1 MAASFQCSGN
11 RAPNGSDAHPG
22 LRRFAGLAPTPG
34 LAHAVPML
42 TPLPLPPGIR
52 TRFLGNGRGLDMHLL
67 EAGEAGQPLLLLLHG
82 FPELAYSWRKVML
95 PLAAAGYHVVAP
107 DQRGYGRTTGW
118 SQGYDVDLHEF
129 GPLNYVRDALGL
141 VAALGVEH
149 VACVIG
155 HDFGS
160 PVAGNCAL
168 ARPDVFGAA
177 VVMSAPFGGPPAL
190 PPGGAERP
198 PGGLAS
204 PAMNAALAAL
214 PRPRK
219 HYQWHYSTRGAD
231 AELMTHPAGLR
242 AFFRAYYHHKSAD
255 WPANQPHPLAGW
267 DADVIAT
274 MPTYYIMD
282 AGQGMAETVAHEMP
296 GFVAPWLTE
305 AELGVYADEY
315 ARTGFQGGL
324 QSYRCT
330 TLGLTGA
337 EMQLFAGR
345 PITVPSMF
353 IGGASD
359 WGVHQKPG
367 DFERMQSHGCADLR
381 GCHLVPGAGHWVM
394 QEQPVAVASL
404 ILNFLSETPE
414 KFA

>member
-1 MAASFQCSGN
+1 M
-11 RAPNGSDAHPG
+11 HP
-22 LRRFAGLAPTPG
+22 
-34 LAHAVPML
+34 
-42 TPLPLPPGIR
+42 PLPLPSGIR
-52 TRFLGNGRGLDMHLL
+52 SRHIGNGRGLDMHLL
-67 EAGEAGQPLLLLLHG
+67 EAGQPGQPLLLLLHG
-82 FPELAYSWRKVML
+82 FPELAYSWRHVML
-95 PLAAAGYHVVAP
+95 PLAQAGYHVVAP

-118 SQGYDVDLHEF
+118 SQGYDVDLAEF
-129 GPLNYVRDALGL
+129 GPLNYVRDAVGL
-141 VAALGVEH
+141 VAALGVDR

-168 ARPDVFGAA
+168 VRPDLFRAA
-177 VVMSAPFGGPPAL
+177 IVMSAPFGGPPAL
-190 PPGGAERP
+190 PVGGVP
-198 PGGLAS
+198 PAPAGLAS
-204 PAMNAALAAL
+204 PAMNQALAAL

-219 HYQWHYSTRGAD
+219 HYQWHYSTREAD
-231 AELMTHPAGLR
+231 AELMRHPAGLR

-255 WPANQPHPLAGW
+255 WPGNQPHPLSGW
-267 DADVIAT
+267 DAAVIAQ

-282 AGQGMAETVAHEMP
+282 LDQGMAETVAHEMP
-296 GFVAPWLTE
+296 DFVAPWLTE
-305 AELGVYADEY
+305 TELGVYADEY

-330 TLGLTGA
+330 TSGLTGA

-345 PITVPSMF
+345 AITVPSLF
-353 IGGASD
+353 IGGAAD

-367 DFERMQSHGCADLR
+367 EFERMQAHGLADMR

-394 QEQPVAVASL
+394 QEQPAATAAL
-404 ILNFLSETPE
+404 MLNFLRSLGE

>member
-1 MAASFQCSGN
+1 MIEKIDAEAAPQ
-11 RAPNGSDAHPG
+11 AHDG
-22 LRRFAGLAPTPG
+22 A
-34 LAHAVPML
+34 ML
-42 TPLPLPPGIR
+42 TPLPLPTGIR
-52 TRFLGNGRGLDMHLL
+52 TRHLGNGRGLDMHLL
-67 EAGEAGQPLLLLLHG
+67 EAGAPGRPLLLLLHG
-82 FPELAYSWRKVML
+82 FPELAYSWRHVML
-95 PLAAAGYHVVAP
+95 PLAEAGYHVVAP

-141 VAALGVEH
+141 VAALGAAS

-155 HDFGS
+155 HDFGA
-160 PVAGNCAL
+160 PVAAHCAL
-168 ARPDVFGAA
+168 ARPDIFRAA
-177 VVMSAPFGGPPAL
+177 VIMSAPFGGPPAL
-190 PPGGAERP
+190 PADGRLPA

-219 HYQWHYSTRGAD
+219 HYQWHYSGRGAE
-231 AELMTHPAGLR
+231 AEMVTHPAGLR

-255 WPANQPHPLAGW
+255 WPGNRPYPLESW
-267 DADVIAT
+267 DAAAIAT

-282 AGQGMAETVAHEMP
+282 RDEGMAATVAREMP
-296 GFVAPWLTE
+296 DFVAPWLTD

-330 TLGLTGA
+330 TTGLAAA

-345 PITVPSMF
+345 AVTVPAMF
-353 IGGASD
+353 VGGAAD

-367 DFERMQSHGCADLR
+367 EFERMQRQGCADLR

-394 QEQPVAVASL
+394 QEQPDAVAGL
-404 ILNFLSETPE
+404 LLNFLRGLG
-414 KFA
+414 